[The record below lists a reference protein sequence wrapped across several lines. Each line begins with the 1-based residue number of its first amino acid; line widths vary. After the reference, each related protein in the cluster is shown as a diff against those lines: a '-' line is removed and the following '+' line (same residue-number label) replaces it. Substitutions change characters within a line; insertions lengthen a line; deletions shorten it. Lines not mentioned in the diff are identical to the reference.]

1 MKIYALFPDTK
12 IPGIAT
18 IRVSSSE
25 INKIIKKITLDQFPN
40 TRVATLKKFNK
51 LNINEHI

>member
-12 IPGIAT
+12 IPRIAT

-51 LNINEHI
+51 LNINELI